1 MAMLRRMVCWLMIV
15 WAPKCVLG
23 QDLQGAMLYGKGTVW
38 VNGQQLPGP
47 AAIMAGDSIETES
60 ESVGNITVPGSSVV
74 VQPTSLV
81 KYEVSSVT
89 LERGTVGLVTTK
101 SMRVRTDKI
110 SATPTST
117 NETDFEVSSV
127 EGKVRVVVRKGEVEV
142 NCGKEVTNVPEG
154 QDVSP
159 DDNGRCKK
167 GAYTARRKGPLA
179 NPWLWGGAAATGGL
193 IGILIGITG
202 GAPISPAA
210 PAP

>member
-1 MAMLRRMVCWLMIV
+1 MLRRIVCWLTILSL
-15 WAPKCVLG
+15 PKVVLG
-23 QDLQGAMLYGKGTVW
+23 QDVQGAMLYGKGAVW
-38 VNGQQLPGP
+38 VNGQQVPGP
-47 AAIMAGDSIETES
+47 SAVMAGDSVETES
-60 ESVGNITVPGSSVV
+60 ESAANISVPGSSIV
-74 VQPTSLV
+74 VQESSLA
-81 KYEVSSVT
+81 KYEVSAVA
-89 LERGTVGLVTTK
+89 LERGTVNVITT
-101 SMRVRTDKI
+101 SRMRVRADKL

-117 NETDFEVSSV
+117 NQTDFEVSSV
-127 EGKVRVVVRKGEVEV
+127 EGKIRVKVNKGEVEV

-167 GAYTARRKGPLA
+167 GAYAARRKGPLA

>member
-1 MAMLRRMVCWLMIV
+1 MLRRIACWLMILWV
-15 WAPKCVLG
+15 PRCVLG
-23 QDLQGAMLYGKGTVW
+23 TDLPGAMLYGKGTVW

-60 ESVGNITVPGSSVV
+60 ESAGNISVPGSSIV
-74 VQPTSLV
+74 VQATSLV
-81 KYEVSSVT
+81 KYEVSSMI
-89 LERGTVGLVTTK
+89 LERGTVGVVTTR
-101 SMRVRTDKI
+101 SMRLQTDRI

-117 NETDFEVSSV
+117 NETDFELSSV
-127 EGKVRVVVRKGEVEV
+127 EGKVRIAVRKGEVEV

-167 GAYTARRKGPLA
+167 GPYAARRKGPLA
-179 NPWLWGGAAATGGL
+179 YPWLWGGAAATGGL
-193 IGILIGITG
+193 IGILIGVTG